1 MSGPAVSRPTIQA
14 FIRDRAMDRKRV
26 TIPQLME
33 WKKNQRK
40 ISALTAYD
48 YTFARLLDESGIDV
62 ILVGDSAGMVSMGY
76 ENTLPVTMDEMI
88 FHTRGVRRGVQTAL
102 LVGDMPFMSYHV
114 SEAEA
119 IRNAGRFI
127 QEGGAEAVK
136 MEGGSRILDK
146 VCAVVQ
152 AGISVMGHV
161 GLTPQSVHQFGGYRV
176 QGKNY
181 LDARQIKKDA
191 LDLQKAGVFALVL
204 EGMPMELAAEITAEL
219 EIPTIG
225 IGAGSHCDG
234 QILVTQDMLG
244 MNLDFAPKFVK
255 KYSEVGATIRSAVQA
270 YVDEVRSGA
279 FPDKAHSYHLKK
291 EKLRSVGNDSR

>member
-1 MSGPAVSRPTIQA
+1 
-14 FIRDRAMDRKRV
+14 MDQKRV
-26 TIPQLME
+26 TIPQLTE

-40 ISALTAYD
+40 IIALTAYD

-62 ILVGDSAGMVSMGY
+62 ILVGDSAGMVAMGY

-88 FHTRGVRRGVQTAL
+88 HHTRGVRRGVQHAL
-102 LVGDMPFMSYHV
+102 LVGDMPFMSYHT
-114 SEAEA
+114 SAEDT

-136 MEGGSRILDK
+136 MEGGSRVFDK
-146 VCAVVQ
+146 ISAVVQ

-191 LDLQKAGVFALVL
+191 LDLQKAGVFSLVL
-204 EGMPMELAAEITAEL
+204 EGIPMELAAEITAEL

-225 IGAGSHCDG
+225 IGAGPHCDG

-255 KYSEVGATIRSAVQA
+255 KYAELGTAVRSAVQD
-270 YVDEVRSGA
+270 YVDEVQSSA
-279 FPDKAHSYHLKK
+279 FPDEAHSYHLKK
-291 EKLRSVGNDSR
+291 KKLRSVGSDSR

>member
-1 MSGPAVSRPTIQA
+1 
-14 FIRDRAMDRKRV
+14 MDRKRV
-26 TIPQLME
+26 TIPQLTE

-40 ISALTAYD
+40 ITALTAYD

-62 ILVGDSAGMVSMGY
+62 ILVGDSAGMVAMGY

-88 FHTRGVRRGVQTAL
+88 HYTRGVRRGVQQAL
-102 LVGDMPFMSYHV
+102 LVGDMPFMSYHT
-114 SEAEA
+114 SAEDT

-136 MEGGSRILDK
+136 MEGGSRVLDK
-146 VCAVVQ
+146 ISAVIQ

-181 LDARQIKKDA
+181 LDARQIKKDG
-191 LDLQKAGVFALVL
+191 LDLQKAGVFSLVL
-204 EGMPMELAAEITAEL
+204 EGIPMDLAAEITAEL

-225 IGAGSHCDG
+225 IGAGPHCDG

-244 MNLDFAPKFVK
+244 MSLDFAPKFIK
-255 KYSEVGATIRSAVQA
+255 KYGELGTAIRSAVQD
-270 YVDEVRSGA
+270 YVDEVQSGG
-279 FPDKAHSYHLKK
+279 FPDEAHSYHLKK

>member
-1 MSGPAVSRPTIQA
+1 
-14 FIRDRAMDRKRV
+14 MDQKRV
-26 TIPQLME
+26 TIPQLTE

-40 ISALTAYD
+40 IIALTAYD

-62 ILVGDSAGMVSMGY
+62 ILVGDSAGMVAMGY

-88 FHTRGVRRGVQTAL
+88 HHTRGVRRGVQHAL
-102 LVGDMPFMSYHV
+102 LVGDMPFMSYHI
-114 SEAEA
+114 STEDT

-136 MEGGSRILDK
+136 MEGGSRVFDK
-146 VCAVVQ
+146 ISAVVQ

-191 LDLQKAGVFALVL
+191 LDLQKAGVFSLVL
-204 EGMPMELAAEITAEL
+204 EGIPMELAAEITAEL

-225 IGAGSHCDG
+225 IGAGPHCDG

-255 KYSEVGATIRSAVQA
+255 KYAELGTAVRSAVQD
-270 YVDEVRSGA
+270 YVDEVQSGA
-279 FPDKAHSYHLKK
+279 FPDEAHSYHLKK
-291 EKLRSVGNDSR
+291 KKLRSVGSDSR

>member
-1 MSGPAVSRPTIQA
+1 
-14 FIRDRAMDRKRV
+14 MDRKRV

-136 MEGGSRILDK
+136 MEGGSRVLDK
-146 VCAVVQ
+146 VCAVIQ

-279 FPDKAHSYHLKK
+279 FPDKAPSYHLKK
-291 EKLRSVGNDSR
+291 EKLQSVGNDSR

>member
-1 MSGPAVSRPTIQA
+1 M
-14 FIRDRAMDRKRV
+14 MDRKRV
-26 TIPQLME
+26 TSPQLTE

-40 ISALTAYD
+40 ITALTAYD
-48 YTFARLLDESGIDV
+48 YTFARLLDESSIDV
-62 ILVGDSAGMVSMGY
+62 ILVGDSAGMVAMGY

-88 FHTRGVRRGVQTAL
+88 HHTRGVRRGVQHAL

-114 SEAEA
+114 SEADT
-119 IRNAGRFI
+119 IKNAGRFI

-136 MEGGSRILDK
+136 MEGGSRVLDK
-146 VCAVVQ
+146 IGAVVQ
-152 AGISVMGHV
+152 VGISVMGHV

-191 LDLQKAGVFALVL
+191 LGLQKAGVFAIVL
-204 EGMPMELAAEITAEL
+204 EGIPMELAEEITGEL
-219 EIPTIG
+219 DIPTIG
-225 IGAGSHCDG
+225 IGAGVHCDG

-255 KYSEVGATIRSAVQA
+255 KYGEVGTAIRSAVQG
-270 YVDEVRSGA
+270 YVDQVKSGA

>member
-1 MSGPAVSRPTIQA
+1 
-14 FIRDRAMDRKRV
+14 MDRKRV
-26 TIPQLME
+26 TVPQLME
-33 WKKNQRK
+33 WKKSQRK

-48 YTFARLLDESGIDV
+48 DTFARLLDESGIDV
-62 ILVGDSAGMVSMGY
+62 ILVGDSAGMVAMGY

-88 FHTRGVRRGVQTAL
+88 FHTRGVRRGVQSAL

-114 SEAEA
+114 SVADT
-119 IRNAGRFI
+119 IQNAGRFI

-146 VCAVVQ
+146 VHAVMQ

-191 LDLQKAGVFALVL
+191 LDLQKAGIFALVL
-204 EGMPMELAAEITAEL
+204 EGMPMELAAEITDEL

-225 IGAGSHCDG
+225 IGAGSQCDG

-255 KYSEVGATIRSAVQA
+255 KYSEVGEAIRSAVQS
-270 YVDEVRSGA
+270 YTDEVRSGA
-279 FPDKAHSYHLKK
+279 FPDEAHSYHLKK

>member
-1 MSGPAVSRPTIQA
+1 
-14 FIRDRAMDRKRV
+14 MDRKRV
-26 TIPQLME
+26 TIPQLTE

-40 ISALTAYD
+40 ITALTAYD

-62 ILVGDSAGMVSMGY
+62 ILVGDSAGMVAMGY

-88 FHTRGVRRGVQTAL
+88 HYTRGVRRGVQQAL
-102 LVGDMPFMSYHV
+102 LVGDMPFMSYHTS
-114 SEAEA
+114 SEDT

-136 MEGGSRILDK
+136 MEGGSRVLDK
-146 VCAVVQ
+146 ISAVIQ

-181 LDARQIKKDA
+181 LDARQIKKDG
-191 LDLQKAGVFALVL
+191 LDLQKAGVFSLVL
-204 EGMPMELAAEITAEL
+204 EGIPMELAAEITAEL
-219 EIPTIG
+219 KIPTIG
-225 IGAGSHCDG
+225 IGAGPYCDG

-255 KYSEVGATIRSAVQA
+255 KYGELGTAIRSAVQD
-270 YVDEVRSGA
+270 YVDEVQSGG
-279 FPDKAHSYHLKK
+279 FPDEAHSYQLKK

>member
-1 MSGPAVSRPTIQA
+1 
-14 FIRDRAMDRKRV
+14 MDRKRV
-26 TIPQLME
+26 TIPQLTE

-40 ISALTAYD
+40 ITALTAYD

-62 ILVGDSAGMVSMGY
+62 ILVGDSAGMVAMGY

-88 FHTRGVRRGVQTAL
+88 HYTRGVRRGVQQAL
-102 LVGDMPFMSYHV
+102 LVGDMPFMSYHT
-114 SEAEA
+114 SAEDT

-136 MEGGSRILDK
+136 MEGGSRVLDK
-146 VCAVVQ
+146 ISAVIQ

-181 LDARQIKKDA
+181 LDARQIKKDG
-191 LDLQKAGVFALVL
+191 LDLQKAGVFSLVL
-204 EGMPMELAAEITAEL
+204 EGIPMDLAAEITADL

-225 IGAGSHCDG
+225 IGAGPHCDG

-255 KYSEVGATIRSAVQA
+255 KYGELGTAIRSAVQD
-270 YVDEVRSGA
+270 YVDEVQSGG
-279 FPDKAHSYHLKK
+279 FPDEAHSYHLKK

>member
-1 MSGPAVSRPTIQA
+1 ME
-14 FIRDRAMDRKRV
+14 RKRV
-26 TIPQLME
+26 TIPQLMD
-33 WKKNQRK
+33 WKKNGRK
-40 ISALTAYD
+40 ITALTAYD
-48 YTFARLLDESGIDV
+48 YTFARLLDEAGID
-62 ILVGDSAGMVSMGY
+62 ILLVGDSAGMVSMGY

-114 SEAEA
+114 SEAET

-146 VCAVVQ
+146 VRAVVQ

-191 LDLQKAGVFALVL
+191 VDLQKAGVFSLVL
-204 EGMPMELAAEITAEL
+204 EGIPMELAQEITAEL
-219 EIPTIG
+219 DIPTIG
-225 IGAGSHCDG
+225 IGAGAYCDG

-244 MNLDFAPKFVK
+244 MNLDFSPKFVK
-255 KYSEVGATIRSAVQA
+255 TYGKVGSAIRSAVQSYA
-270 YVDEVRSGA
+270 DEVRSGA
-279 FPDKAHSYHLKK
+279 FPDKAHSYHRNK
-291 EKLRSVGNDSR
+291 EKLRSVGTDSR

>member
-1 MSGPAVSRPTIQA
+1 
-14 FIRDRAMDRKRV
+14 MDRKRV

-48 YTFARLLDESGIDV
+48 YTFARLLDDSGIDV
-62 ILVGDSAGMVSMGY
+62 ILVGDSAGMVAMGY

-114 SEAEA
+114 SAEET
-119 IRNAGRFI
+119 IQNAGRFI

-136 MEGGSRILDK
+136 MEGGARVLDK
-146 VCAVVQ
+146 IRAVVQ

-176 QGKNY
+176 QGKNF

-191 LDLQKAGVFALVL
+191 LDLQKAGVFSLVL
-204 EGMPMELAAEITAEL
+204 EGIPMELAAEITAEL
-219 EIPTIG
+219 EVPTIG

-244 MNLDFAPKFVK
+244 MNLNFAPKFVK
-255 KYSEVGATIRSAVQA
+255 KYSEVGAAIQSAVQG
-270 YVDEVRSGA
+270 YVDEVQSGA
-279 FPDKAHSYHLKK
+279 FPDEAHSYHLKK

>member
-1 MSGPAVSRPTIQA
+1 
-14 FIRDRAMDRKRV
+14 MDRKRV
-26 TIPQLME
+26 TIPQLVE

-48 YTFARLLDESGIDV
+48 YTFARLLDESGIDI

-114 SEAEA
+114 SQEET

-146 VCAVVQ
+146 IRAVVQ

-204 EGMPMELAAEITAEL
+204 EGIPMELAAEITAES

-255 KYSEVGATIRSAVQA
+255 KYSEVGAAIQTAVED

-279 FPDKAHSYHLKK
+279 FPDKAHSYHLEK
-291 EKLRSVGNDSR
+291 EKLRSVGNDPR

>member
-1 MSGPAVSRPTIQA
+1 M
-14 FIRDRAMDRKRV
+14 MDRKRV
-26 TIPQLME
+26 TIPQLTE
-33 WKKNQRK
+33 WKKNRRK
-40 ISALTAYD
+40 ITALTAYD
-48 YTFARLLDESGIDV
+48 YTFARLLDDSGIDV
-62 ILVGDSAGMVSMGY
+62 ILVGDSAGMVAMGY

-88 FHTRGVRRGVQTAL
+88 HHTRGVRRGVQQAL
-102 LVGDMPFMSYHV
+102 LVGDMPFMSYHT
-114 SEAEA
+114 SAEDT

-136 MEGGSRILDK
+136 MEGGSRVLDK
-146 VCAVVQ
+146 ISAVVQ

-191 LDLQKAGVFALVL
+191 LVLQKAGVFSLVL
-204 EGMPMELAAEITAEL
+204 EGIPMELAAEITAEL

-225 IGAGSHCDG
+225 IGAGPHCDG

-255 KYSEVGATIRSAVQA
+255 KYGELGTTVRLAVQD
-270 YVDEVRSGA
+270 YVDEVQSGA
-279 FPDKAHSYHLKK
+279 FPDEAHSYHLKK
-291 EKLRSVGNDSR
+291 EKLRSVSNDSR

>member
-1 MSGPAVSRPTIQA
+1 
-14 FIRDRAMDRKRV
+14 MDRKRV
-26 TIPQLME
+26 TIPQLTE

-40 ISALTAYD
+40 ITALTAYD

-62 ILVGDSAGMVSMGY
+62 ILVGDSAGMVAMGY

-88 FHTRGVRRGVQTAL
+88 HHTRGVRRGVQHAL
-102 LVGDMPFMSYHV
+102 LVGDMPFMSYHT
-114 SEAEA
+114 SAEDT

-136 MEGGSRILDK
+136 MEGGSRVFDK
-146 VCAVVQ
+146 ISAVVQ

-191 LDLQKAGVFALVL
+191 LDLQKAGVFSLVL
-204 EGMPMELAAEITAEL
+204 EGIPMELAAEITAEL

-225 IGAGSHCDG
+225 IGAGPHCDG

-255 KYSEVGATIRSAVQA
+255 KYAELGTAVRSAVQDYA
-270 YVDEVRSGA
+270 DEVQSGA
-279 FPDKAHSYHLKK
+279 FPDEAHSYHLKK
-291 EKLRSVGNDSR
+291 KKLRSVGSDSR

>member
-1 MSGPAVSRPTIQA
+1 
-14 FIRDRAMDRKRV
+14 MDRKRV

-114 SEAEA
+114 SEAET

-225 IGAGSHCDG
+225 IGAGSHCNG

>member
-1 MSGPAVSRPTIQA
+1 
-14 FIRDRAMDRKRV
+14 MDQKRV
-26 TIPQLME
+26 TIPQLTE

-40 ISALTAYD
+40 IIALTAYD

-62 ILVGDSAGMVSMGY
+62 ILVGDSAGMVAMGY

-88 FHTRGVRRGVQTAL
+88 HHTRGVRRGVQQAL
-102 LVGDMPFMSYHV
+102 LVGDMPFMSYHT
-114 SEAEA
+114 SAEDT

-136 MEGGSRILDK
+136 MEGGSRVLDK
-146 VCAVVQ
+146 ISAVIQ

-191 LDLQKAGVFALVL
+191 LDLQKAGVFSLVL
-204 EGMPMELAAEITAEL
+204 EGIPMELAAEITAEL

-225 IGAGSHCDG
+225 IGAGPHCDG

-244 MNLDFAPKFVK
+244 MNLDFAPKFIK
-255 KYSEVGATIRSAVQA
+255 KYGELGTAIRSAVQD
-270 YVDEVRSGA
+270 YVDEVQSGG
-279 FPDKAHSYHLKK
+279 FPDEAHSYHLKK
-291 EKLRSVGNDSR
+291 EKLRRDRKSVV

>member
-1 MSGPAVSRPTIQA
+1 
-14 FIRDRAMDRKRV
+14 MDRKRV
-26 TIPQLME
+26 TIPQLTE

-40 ISALTAYD
+40 ITALTAYD

-62 ILVGDSAGMVSMGY
+62 ILVGDSAGMVAMGY

-88 FHTRGVRRGVQTAL
+88 HYTRGVRRGVQQAL
-102 LVGDMPFMSYHV
+102 LVGDMPFMSYHT
-114 SEAEA
+114 SAEDT

-136 MEGGSRILDK
+136 MEGGSRVLDK
-146 VCAVVQ
+146 ISAVIQ
-152 AGISVMGHV
+152 AGVSVMGHV

-181 LDARQIKKDA
+181 LDARQIKKDG
-191 LDLQKAGVFALVL
+191 LDLQKAGVFSLVL
-204 EGMPMELAAEITAEL
+204 EGIPMDLAAEITAEL

-225 IGAGSHCDG
+225 IGAGPHCDG

-244 MNLDFAPKFVK
+244 MNLDFAPKFIK
-255 KYSEVGATIRSAVQA
+255 KYGELGTAIRSAVQD
-270 YVDEVRSGA
+270 YVDEVQSGG
-279 FPDKAHSYHLKK
+279 FPDEAHSYHLKK

>member
-1 MSGPAVSRPTIQA
+1 MV
-14 FIRDRAMDRKRV
+14 AM
-26 TIPQLME
+26 
-33 WKKNQRK
+33 
-40 ISALTAYD
+40 
-48 YTFARLLDESGIDV
+48 GH
-62 ILVGDSAGMVSMGY
+62 

-88 FHTRGVRRGVQTAL
+88 FHTRGVRRGVQSAL

-114 SEAEA
+114 SDADT
-119 IRNAGRFI
+119 IQNAGRFI
-127 QEGGAEAVK
+127 QEGG
-136 MEGGSRILDK
+136 SRILDK
-146 VCAVVQ
+146 VQAVVK

-191 LDLQKAGVFALVL
+191 LDLQQAGIFALVL

-225 IGAGSHCDG
+225 IGAGTHCDG

-255 KYSEVGATIRSAVQA
+255 KYSEVGDAIRSAVQN
-270 YVDEVRSGA
+270 YTDEVRSGT
-279 FPDKAHSYHLKK
+279 FPDEAHSYQLKK

>member
-1 MSGPAVSRPTIQA
+1 
-14 FIRDRAMDRKRV
+14 MDRKRV
-26 TIPQLME
+26 TIPQLVD

-114 SEAEA
+114 SGEET
-119 IRNAGRFI
+119 IRNAGRFV
-127 QEGGAEAVK
+127 QEGGTEAVK

-146 VCAVVQ
+146 VHAVVQ

-204 EGMPMELAAEITAEL
+204 EGMPMELATEITAEL

-255 KYSEVGATIRSAVQA
+255 KYSEVGSAIQSAVQD

-279 FPDKAHSYHLKK
+279 FPDKAHSYHLEK
-291 EKLRSVGNDSR
+291 EKLRRIGNDSR

>member
-1 MSGPAVSRPTIQA
+1 
-14 FIRDRAMDRKRV
+14 MDRKRV

-244 MNLDFAPKFVK
+244 MNLNFAPKFVK
-255 KYSEVGATIRSAVQA
+255 KYSEVGTAIRSAVQA

>member
-1 MSGPAVSRPTIQA
+1 
-14 FIRDRAMDRKRV
+14 MDRKRV
-26 TIPQLME
+26 TIPQLTE

-40 ISALTAYD
+40 ITALTAYD

-62 ILVGDSAGMVSMGY
+62 ILVGDSAGMVAMGY

-88 FHTRGVRRGVQTAL
+88 HHTRGVRRGVQQAL
-102 LVGDMPFMSYHV
+102 LVGDMPFMSYHT
-114 SEAEA
+114 SAEDT

-136 MEGGSRILDK
+136 MEGGSRVLDK
-146 VCAVVQ
+146 ISAVIQ

-181 LDARQIKKDA
+181 LDARQIKKDG
-191 LDLQKAGVFALVL
+191 LDLQKAGVFSLVL
-204 EGMPMELAAEITAEL
+204 EGIPMELAAKITAEL

-225 IGAGSHCDG
+225 IGAGPHCDG

-244 MNLDFAPKFVK
+244 MNLDFAPKFIK
-255 KYSEVGATIRSAVQA
+255 KYGELGTAIRSAVQD
-270 YVDEVRSGA
+270 YVDEVQSGG
-279 FPDKAHSYHLKK
+279 FPDEAHSYHLKK

>member
-1 MSGPAVSRPTIQA
+1 
-14 FIRDRAMDRKRV
+14 MDRKRV
-26 TIPQLME
+26 TIPQLTE

-40 ISALTAYD
+40 ITALTAYD

-62 ILVGDSAGMVSMGY
+62 ILVGDSAGMVAMGY

-88 FHTRGVRRGVQTAL
+88 HHTRGVRRGVQQAL
-102 LVGDMPFMSYHV
+102 LVGDMPFMSYHT
-114 SEAEA
+114 SAEDT

-136 MEGGSRILDK
+136 MEGGSRVFDK
-146 VCAVVQ
+146 ISAVVQ

-181 LDARQIKKDA
+181 LDARQIKKDGM
-191 LDLQKAGVFALVL
+191 DLQKAGVFSLVL
-204 EGMPMELAAEITAEL
+204 EGIPMELAAEITAEL

-225 IGAGSHCDG
+225 IGAGPHCDG

-244 MNLDFAPKFVK
+244 MNLDFTPKFIK
-255 KYSEVGATIRSAVQA
+255 KYGELGTAIRSAVQG
-270 YVDEVRSGA
+270 YV
-279 FPDKAHSYHLKK
+279 
-291 EKLRSVGNDSR
+291 

>member
-1 MSGPAVSRPTIQA
+1 
-14 FIRDRAMDRKRV
+14 MDRKRV
-26 TIPQLME
+26 TIPQLTE

-40 ISALTAYD
+40 ITALTAYD

-62 ILVGDSAGMVSMGY
+62 ILVGDSAGMVAMGY

-88 FHTRGVRRGVQTAL
+88 HYTRGVRRGVQQAL
-102 LVGDMPFMSYHV
+102 LVGDMPFMSYHT
-114 SEAEA
+114 SAEDT

-136 MEGGSRILDK
+136 MEGGSRVLDK
-146 VCAVVQ
+146 ISAVVQ

-181 LDARQIKKDA
+181 LDARQIKKDG
-191 LDLQKAGVFALVL
+191 LDLQKAGVFSLVL
-204 EGMPMELAAEITAEL
+204 EGIPMDLAAEITAEL

-225 IGAGSHCDG
+225 IGAGPHCDG

-255 KYSEVGATIRSAVQA
+255 KYGELGTTIRSAVQD
-270 YVDEVRSGA
+270 YVDEVQSGG
-279 FPDKAHSYHLKK
+279 FPDEAHSYHLKK

>member
-1 MSGPAVSRPTIQA
+1 M
-14 FIRDRAMDRKRV
+14 MDRKRV
-26 TIPQLME
+26 TIPQLTE
-33 WKKNQRK
+33 WKKNRRK
-40 ISALTAYD
+40 ITALTAYD
-48 YTFARLLDESGIDV
+48 YTFARLLDDSGIDV
-62 ILVGDSAGMVSMGY
+62 ILVGDSAGMVAMGY

-88 FHTRGVRRGVQTAL
+88 HHTRGVRRGVQQAL
-102 LVGDMPFMSYHV
+102 LVGDMPFMSYHT
-114 SEAEA
+114 SAEDT

-136 MEGGSRILDK
+136 MEGGSRVLDK
-146 VCAVVQ
+146 ISAVVQ

-191 LDLQKAGVFALVL
+191 LVLQKAGVFSLVL
-204 EGMPMELAAEITAEL
+204 EGIPMELAAEITAEL

-225 IGAGSHCDG
+225 IGAGPHCDG

-255 KYSEVGATIRSAVQA
+255 KYGELGTTIRLAVQD
-270 YVDEVRSGA
+270 YVDEVQSGA
-279 FPDKAHSYHLKK
+279 FPDEAHSYHLKK
-291 EKLRSVGNDSR
+291 EKLRSVSNDSR

>member
-1 MSGPAVSRPTIQA
+1 
-14 FIRDRAMDRKRV
+14 MDRKRV
-26 TIPQLME
+26 TIPQLVD

-114 SEAEA
+114 SVEET
-119 IRNAGRFI
+119 IRNAGRFV

-146 VCAVVQ
+146 VHAVVQ

-204 EGMPMELAAEITAEL
+204 EGMPMELATEITAEL

-255 KYSEVGATIRSAVQA
+255 KYSEVGSAIQSAVQD

-279 FPDKAHSYHLKK
+279 FPDKAHSYHLEK
-291 EKLRSVGNDSR
+291 EKLRRVGNDSR

>member
-1 MSGPAVSRPTIQA
+1 
-14 FIRDRAMDRKRV
+14 MDRKRV

-136 MEGGSRILDK
+136 MESGSRILDK

>member
-1 MSGPAVSRPTIQA
+1 
-14 FIRDRAMDRKRV
+14 MDRKRV
-26 TIPQLME
+26 TIPQLTE

-40 ISALTAYD
+40 ITALTAYD

-62 ILVGDSAGMVSMGY
+62 ILVGDSAGMVAMGY

-88 FHTRGVRRGVQTAL
+88 HYTRGVRRGVQQAL
-102 LVGDMPFMSYHV
+102 LVGDMPFMSYHT
-114 SEAEA
+114 SAEDT

-136 MEGGSRILDK
+136 MEGGSRVLDK
-146 VCAVVQ
+146 ISAVIQ

-181 LDARQIKKDA
+181 LDARQIKKDG
-191 LDLQKAGVFALVL
+191 LDLQKAGVFSLVL
-204 EGMPMELAAEITAEL
+204 EGIPMDLAAEITAEL

-225 IGAGSHCDG
+225 IGAGPHCDG

-255 KYSEVGATIRSAVQA
+255 KYGELGTTIRSAVQD
-270 YVDEVRSGA
+270 YVDEVQSGG
-279 FPDKAHSYHLKK
+279 FPDEAHSYHLKK

>member
-1 MSGPAVSRPTIQA
+1 ME
-14 FIRDRAMDRKRV
+14 RKRV
-26 TIPQLME
+26 TIPQLLDY
-33 WKKNQRK
+33 KKNQRK
-40 ISALTAYD
+40 ITALTAYD
-48 YTFARLLDESGIDV
+48 YTFARALDESGIDV
-62 ILVGDSAGMVSMGY
+62 ILVGDSAGMVAMGY
-76 ENTLPVTMDEMI
+76 DNTLPVTMDEMI
-88 FHTRGVRRGVQTAL
+88 HYTRGVRRGVKQAL

-114 SEAEA
+114 SEADT
-119 IRNAGRFI
+119 IQNAGRFI

-136 MEGGSRILDK
+136 MEGGSRVLDK
-146 VCAVVQ
+146 IQAVVQ

-191 LDLQKAGVFALVL
+191 QDLQSAGVFALVL
-204 EGMPMELAAEITAEL
+204 EGIPMELAAEITQAL
-219 EIPTIG
+219 DIPTIG
-225 IGAGSHCDG
+225 IGAGAHCDG

-255 KYSEVGATIRSAVQA
+255 QYAEMGTLIRSAVQD
-270 YVDEVRSGA
+270 YIEEVQTGT
-279 FPDKAHSYHLKK
+279 FPDEAHSYHLKK